1 MKHSQKINLLKY
13 AQLNLSI
20 EYNSLINKEDN
31 YKNIAERNT
40 ILEEAL
46 LVSKNAMGEVIKAL
60 EKESEEL
67 TNLFKGGK

>member
-60 EKESEEL
+60 EKASEEL
-67 TNLFKGGK
+67 TDPFKGGK

>member
-13 AQLNLSI
+13 AQLNLAI

-46 LVSKNAMGEVIKAL
+46 LVSKNAIEEVVKAL
-60 EKESEEL
+60 EKE
-67 TNLFKGGK
+67 NAWGGKYEKQI